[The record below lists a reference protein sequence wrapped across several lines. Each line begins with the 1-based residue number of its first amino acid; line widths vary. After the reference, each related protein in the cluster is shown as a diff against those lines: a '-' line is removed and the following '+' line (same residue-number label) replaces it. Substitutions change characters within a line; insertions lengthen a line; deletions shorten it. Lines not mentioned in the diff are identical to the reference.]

1 MEKRMNFA
9 TGTGVA
15 LGQMWL
21 GYNQYFIWKLRPLMQ
36 SLPEKVS
43 YNYILCPLEPGFLP
57 GWINESCRAVWP
69 HLSQQPLSP
78 CFVADVQYQDV
89 MAQVMPREN
98 FCHTE
103 GKNNILVFI
112 ISHLKKILLIPQEDF
127 NLSIPDLSLL
137 WLLIHYSETFLSFFF
152 CLIRSFFCLRKCV
165 TTRGHGKTKTYLI
178 ESKSLFQC

>member
-1 MEKRMNFA
+1 MK
-9 TGTGVA
+9 VA
-15 LGQMWL
+15 
-21 GYNQYFIWKLRPLMQ
+21 
-36 SLPEKVS
+36 E
-43 YNYILCPLEPGFLP
+43 LCG
-57 GWINESCRAVWP
+57 
-69 HLSQQPLSP
+69 LSQQPLSP

-103 GKNNILVFI
+103 GKNNIYVFI
-112 ISHLKKILLIPQEDF
+112 ISHLKKMLFFPQEDF

-165 TTRGHGKTKTYLI
+165 TTRGHGKTKHI
-178 ESKSLFQC
+178 